1 LVLGEIEEQPFFHI
15 GSQVHIIQEQQVD
28 AHPVGPVH
36 GLDFLQR
43 IRRLDID
50 RADAAV
56 FPGFKGWEDFFSHD
70 FPLVFT
76 QGGGNAERLS

>member
-1 LVLGEIEEQPFFHI
+1 
-15 GSQVHIIQEQQVD
+15 
-28 AHPVGPVH
+28 VH

-56 FPGFKGWEDFFSHD
+56 FPGFKGWEDAFSHD
-70 FPLVFT
+70 FPLVFA
-76 QGGGNAERLS
+76 QGGGNVERLS